1 MEAAIFAASKTK
13 TYMKKLFLLFISFG
27 IFAASFG
34 QNSDYKK
41 TRALGV
47 SFFLNDFQTA
57 SDIRTNGL
65 TSVIRN
71 KNYFKTSRM
80 NPGLAINYLSGISNH
95 VDFIGTLGGSFLEY
109 PNSNIPSSGGTSFLL
124 EGTAQA
130 NLKLLSDHY
139 WVTPYIDLGVGASN
153 YKKYF
158 GAFIPV
164 GLGLQVN
171 IADEAFILINSQYRV
186 PVTENASYHFYHS
199 IGVAGSIQNK
209 KAPAPKAVEIPVVLD
224 RDGDGVVD
232 SLDRC
237 PDVPGLA
244 ALQGCPDK
252 DGDGIA
258 DIDDKCPNVPGLA
271 KYQGCPIPDTDGDGI
286 NDEED
291 KCPNVKG
298 VARYQGCPVPDTD
311 GDGVND
317 EEDKCPNE
325 AGPASNF
332 GCPVIDVVVVEKVN
346 KAAKNI
352 FFATGSAKLLAKSY
366 ASLKEVA
373 QILKDNP
380 SYKINVDGYTDITG
394 NADKNQTLS
403 ENRAGSVKEYLIGN
417 GVDESRIT
425 STGHGINDPIAD
437 NKTAAG
443 RAQNRRVEMKLRNY

>member
-1 MEAAIFAASKTK
+1 
-13 TYMKKLFLLFISFG
+13 MKKLFFLLISLG
-27 IFAASFG
+27 LLATSFG
-34 QNSDYKK
+34 QDANYKK
-41 TRALGV
+41 GRALGV
-47 SFFLNDFQTA
+47 SFFLNDFKTA
-57 SDIRTNGL
+57 SEIRSNGL
-65 TSVIRN
+65 VSVLRDHN
-71 KNYFKTSRM
+71 FFKTSRM
-80 NPGLAINYLSGISNH
+80 NPGLAVDYISGLSNH
-95 VDFIGTLGGSFLEY
+95 VDFIATLGGSFVDY
-109 PNSNIPSSGGTSFLL
+109 PNKNIASSGSTNFLS
-124 EGTAQA
+124 EVTAGL

-139 WVTPYIDLGVGASN
+139 WVTPFIDLGVGASN

-171 IADEAFILINSQYRV
+171 IADEAFLIFNSQYRI
-186 PVTENASYHFYHS
+186 PVTENTSYHLYHS
-199 IGVAGSIQNK
+199 VGIAGAISNK
-209 KAPAPKAVEIPVVLD
+209 KEPAPKVVEVPVVYD
-224 RDGDGVVD
+224 RDGDGVPD

-237 PDVPGLA
+237 PDTPGLA
-244 ALQGCPDK
+244 SLQGCPDR

-258 DIDDKCPNVPGLA
+258 DIDDKCPDVKGLA

-291 KCPNVKG
+291 KCPNVPG

-325 AGPASNF
+325 PGPASNF

-352 FFATGSAKLLAKSY
+352 FFATASSKLLAKSY
-366 ASLKEVA
+366 KSLKDVA

-380 SYKINVDGYTDITG
+380 SYKIDVDGYTDNTG
-394 NADKNQTLS
+394 KDDKNQVLS
-403 ENRAGSVKEYLIGN
+403 ENRAGSVKTYLISN

-425 STGHGINDPIAD
+425 STGHGINDPVAD

-443 RAQNRRVEMKLRNY
+443 RAKNRRVEMKLRNY